1 MWLELCNII
10 CIIIV
15 QFYMQAKQCYGNK
28 ATHGCHLEVKCTEMY
43 GNPSFWYLGCLK

>member
-28 ATHGCHLEVKCTEMY
+28 ATYGCHWRLNVQKCMVTQAF
-43 GNPSFWYLGCLK
+43 GIRGA